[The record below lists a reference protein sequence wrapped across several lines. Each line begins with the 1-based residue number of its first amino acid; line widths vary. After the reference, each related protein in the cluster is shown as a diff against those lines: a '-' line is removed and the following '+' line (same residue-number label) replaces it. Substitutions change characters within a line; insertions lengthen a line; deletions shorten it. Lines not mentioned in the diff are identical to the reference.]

1 MQEIVE
7 RARFA
12 LMSQSERLPHQADYG
27 LRLIHDGVM
36 RDPKHRKAKTLKVSI
51 SAGVRCGALS
61 VIAAVH
67 LHNELCRR
75 SQEVSDVPAH
85 RNLPTKRHSKP

>member
-1 MQEIVE
+1 M
-7 RARFA
+7 R
-12 LMSQSERLPHQADYG
+12 QSEHLTHQGEHG
-27 LRLIHDGVM
+27 LQLIHNGVM
-36 RDPKHRKAKTLKVSI
+36 RVPKHRKAKTLKVSI
-51 SAGVRCGALS
+51 SAGVRRGALS
-61 VIAAVH
+61 VIPAVH